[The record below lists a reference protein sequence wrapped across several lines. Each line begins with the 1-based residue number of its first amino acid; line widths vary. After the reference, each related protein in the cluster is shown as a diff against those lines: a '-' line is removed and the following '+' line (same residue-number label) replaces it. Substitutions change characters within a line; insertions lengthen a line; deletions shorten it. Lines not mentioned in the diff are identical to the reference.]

1 MPGRSST
8 YDSSLDG
15 KDALQDLTWM
25 DLVHAVGLPGM
36 RDHETDVVLN
46 VGYLFK

>member
-15 KDALQDLTWM
+15 IDVLRDLTWM
-25 DLVHAVGLPGM
+25 DLVDADGFPGM
-36 RDHETDVVLN
+36 RYHETDVVLN
-46 VGYLFK
+46 IAYLFK